1 MVASSC
7 PAQLRVGGPGAR
19 CLVCPRCAIQLAP
32 SFGGLPGFVPVD
44 FASLW
49 YLFSCCW
56 FVFLVSLSCLIPK
69 MKLPCLLC
77 FPAVALRLR
86 ITAGKVKCSCMPNL
100 VLCPVGLAK
109 CIVSFW
115 IWDPLVTC
123 IRPQE
128 RFPPK
133 SPLGWF
139 CLTFR
144 GGPMQM
150 SMCWNACRAL
160 FSWPSTMCQSC
171 LHAWY
176 LACWICHKA
185 CHNVLHRSVL
195 RSICWVESKTP
206 VVSRP
211 WHARVIVNPL
221 HVDCDPTVMQYFS
234 KTWKCEKV
242 GTAPSPMTNACIMC
256 PVACLLWLA
265 FSPRAPA
272 KGSS

>member
-19 CLVCPRCAIQLAP
+19 CMFCFGLVRGVPSNSLLRLVGFLDSCQWTSLHCGTCFLAADLSFWCRCH
-32 SFGGLPGFVPVD
+32 G
-44 FASLW
+44 
-49 YLFSCCW
+49 
-56 FVFLVSLSCLIPK
+56 LIPK

-133 SPLGWF
+133 SPLG
-139 CLTFR
+139 
-144 GGPMQM
+144 
-150 SMCWNACRAL
+150 
-160 FSWPSTMCQSC
+160 
-171 LHAWY
+171 
-176 LACWICHKA
+176 
-185 CHNVLHRSVL
+185 
-195 RSICWVESKTP
+195 
-206 VVSRP
+206 
-211 WHARVIVNPL
+211 
-221 HVDCDPTVMQYFS
+221 
-234 KTWKCEKV
+234 
-242 GTAPSPMTNACIMC
+242 
-256 PVACLLWLA
+256 
-265 FSPRAPA
+265 
-272 KGSS
+272 